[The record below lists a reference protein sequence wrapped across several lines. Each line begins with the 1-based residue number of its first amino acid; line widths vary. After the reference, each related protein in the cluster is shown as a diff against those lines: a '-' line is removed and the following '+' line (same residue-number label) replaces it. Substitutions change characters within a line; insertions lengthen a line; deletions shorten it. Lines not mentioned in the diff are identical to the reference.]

1 MNDTSNALTAA
12 ITTMVSGELHGADRD
27 GAAASQAAEAEA
39 ELAPVLKVM
48 NETGL
53 AASGYKA
60 ALVRQMPAVHWDP
73 GGVPRAARHQL
84 ILARDLI
91 RDRVEEP
98 LIPDAVIVYGHAVM
112 FLLGDPD
119 VGSVSSQALNGT
131 GWQLC

>member
-1 MNDTSNALTAA
+1 MNDSNNALTDA
-12 ITTMVSGELHGADRD
+12 IMTMVSGELHGADRA

-60 ALVRQMPAVHWDP
+60 SLVRQMPAVHWDP
-73 GGVPRAARHQL
+73 GDVPRAARHQL
-84 ILARDLI
+84 ILARNLI
-91 RDRVEEP
+91 RDRVDAL
-98 LIPDAVIVYGHAVM
+98 LIPDVVVVYGHAVM

-119 VGSVSSQALNGT
+119 VGSVSDQALNGT